1 MIKKDVLALQ
11 RRLNREGFSLV
22 EDGIY
27 GPATAA
33 AYQHYLD
40 RQALP
45 APPASKPWWTSRALL
60 GAVATILVSA
70 GGLFMDLSSVDR
82 GELTDVLV
90 ALSTGVAGLL
100 ALWGTVRRQAPI
112 DPTLIAPGVRLRAAS
127 RSGSDHRRTGSDHRR
142 TGSGSLGLFDESV
155 PTGPDADV
163 SFSNQPGATGGPFW
177 DSRE

>member
-90 ALSTGVAGLL
+90 ALSTGIAGLL
-100 ALWGTVRRQAPI
+100 ALYGTIKRQAPI
-112 DPTLIAPGVRLRAAS
+112 DPTLVAPGIRRPTRRARAGAPEWMQSESMPPRADAS
-127 RSGSDHRRTGSDHRR
+127 ENRN
-142 TGSGSLGLFDESV
+142 SV
-155 PTGPDADV
+155 GFPD
-163 SFSNQPGATGGPFW
+163 GPFF
-177 DSRE
+177 DS

>member
-90 ALSTGVAGLL
+90 ALSTGLAGLL
-100 ALWGTVRRQAPI
+100 ALWGTIRRQSPI
-112 DPTLIAPGVRLRAAS
+112 DPTLVAPGVRLRAAR
-127 RSGSDHRRTGSDHRR
+127 RSGSDPRRAGDD
-142 TGSGSLGLFDESV
+142 SLGLFDESV
-155 PTGPDADV
+155 PPDPDADV
-163 SFSNQPGATGGPFW
+163 SFSNQPGTTGGPFW